1 MAPCGQPLTM
11 EEVRTIFEREPY
23 QFPSQIAAEL
33 GCCTQTVKNHLK
45 RGPPP
50 GLFE

>member
-1 MAPCGQPLTM
+1 MAPCGQPLSLDKI
-11 EEVRTIFEREPY
+11 RTIFEREPHL
-23 QFPSQIAAEL
+23 FASQIAAEI

-50 GLFE
+50 GLFD